1 MSINGS
7 VTVLLALATTF
18 LLTMTTRTTRT
29 RTIYCHAYGFV
40 NVPFKSS
47 HRRSTSEKSVFS
59 STPRLALNANVHSN
73 VATISTSHSKK
84 RRMIRAAKS
93 MYGTSLGHV
102 YQQVGGDI
110 HSLTCA
116 LTMTDIHLLIAKR
129 ARLLEEKKNADADA
143 MLFELFIH
151 GVHINDESPMWR
163 ADGETNFDSS
173 VKATPRKTMEY
184 QEEKN
189 EQRRLQTETRAS
201 ILILLQNRAEAMAGN
216 DKNQVGS
223 ITLELYKTYGVAV
236 DDDRS
241 IWKIGDFQ
249 LPWEP
254 PKVLF
259 PLTQP
264 YKSQT
269 SPLLPILFTENDFFP
284 DKTFTMSTFTNDV
297 PSPRTLLR
305 IEQMI
310 LKRTL
315 YQEIKFFKAADAL
328 KNELWETYR
337 VSINDNLCQW
347 SVGGD
352 FAEGKITEKVSSS
365 NETLQ
370 GRKELSELAKV
381 DRAKDI
387 VSAAPA
393 RNEAAMTQAKVRKR

>member
-7 VTVLLALATTF
+7 VFVLLVLATTF
-18 LLTMTTRTTRT
+18 LLTMTRTTRT

-59 STPRLALNANVHSN
+59 STPRLALSANVHSN
-73 VATISTSHSKK
+73 VATISASHSKK
-84 RRMIRAAKS
+84 RRMIRAAKR

-129 ARLLEEKKNADADA
+129 ARLLEENKNADADA

-151 GVHINDESPMWR
+151 GVHVNDEPPMWR

-173 VKATPRKTMEY
+173 VMATPRKTMEY
-184 QEEKN
+184 QEENN

-284 DKTFTMSTFTNDV
+284 DKTFTMSTFTKVV

-310 LKRTL
+310 LKRAL
-315 YQEIKFFKAADAL
+315 CQEIKFFKAADAL
-328 KNELWETYR
+328 KNELWETYG

-352 FAEGKITEKVSSS
+352 FAEGKIAEKVSSS

-393 RNEAAMTQAKVRKR
+393 RNEAAITQAKVRKR